1 MKCFDH
7 TDKDD
12 KCTEDQLQHGALNQ
26 SGFIAAAGLQKS
38 ENTVYKAEST
48 QNRKYI
54 YGVDGISKN
63 NGKDNYDA
71 DQCDISAPVKGFF
84 FFISINLSVDF
95 CY

>member
-71 DQCDISAPVKGFF
+71 DQCDICLLYTSDAA
-84 FFISINLSVDF
+84 DD
-95 CY
+95 

>member
-38 ENTVYKAEST
+38 ENTIYKAVP
-48 QNRKYI
+48 YI
-54 YGVDGISKN
+54 VQFITKR
-63 NGKDNYDA
+63 NYLSRP
-71 DQCDISAPVKGFF
+71 QQEPERQWQYCTKQPVKHY
-84 FFISINLSVDF
+84 VKR
-95 CY
+95 